1 MGTRTPA
8 HTCIRHWYRGHE
20 IHQQYG
26 EVQIR
31 ILRLVY
37 GAGFAPAFYASQT
50 LREVLPLL
58 DRSSLD
64 KLLTDYQVGELEAK
78 LTNVLA

>member
-20 IHQQYG
+20 IHQKYG
-26 EVQIR
+26 DIQIR
-31 ILRLVY
+31 MLRLVY
-37 GAGFAPAFYASQT
+37 GAGFAPAFYASHT

-64 KLLTDYQVGELEAK
+64 KLLADYPGGELEAK
-78 LTNVLA
+78 LSSVLV